1 MLRKNFI
8 MEKKK
13 IQHIF
18 NGSTMLEI
26 PYFQRSYVWDEEN
39 WRRFLDDFREIC
51 ISKKEYFMG
60 TYIMKQKPTPS
71 GSRFGDLRLVIDGQ
85 QRFTTL
91 ILFFLVLSL
100 KNDKYEKDFRN
111 LFFNRQDD
119 IVLSHNHTDKPIFDL
134 LVKNEALTDTQK
146 KEYANNNLYK
156 AYLYFQNNIKPEDY
170 DVDDLLRYVYF
181 IPIDLEAND
190 DEQQI
195 FDTINSLGVRLTTAE
210 LLKNALYSN
219 NELDLFKETWEECF
233 EKDQTEKD
241 FWDTIV
247 GSRDKHSNI
256 DSFLF
261 AYINIYEDKDIRYK
275 SLFNTYKEYLGP
287 TLNNPSM
294 KKAFIKDLVSYAK
307 IYRQFIDPD
316 IQTRVLSSNMNSI
329 DRLNIVFFGLDTT
342 TLLPY
347 CLYVLKE
354 AEPDQAEK
362 IFGYLET
369 YIVRRMLCHYWTKN
383 YNKKFKTL
391 LTNKVLTI
399 DALRQNIMDGADT
412 EDKMPTDLDLEKSI
426 TYDHTNAQAKGILY
440 LLETG
445 LREPGQDSTTV
456 LSLDSY
462 DLEHIMPKDWKTY
475 WPLQTDTQEAR
486 DNRAYHIGLL
496 GNKTLLAKG
505 LNKSIKNRDF
515 ATKKT
520 GISNN
525 LGYNRYAVGLK
536 TFDFASYNEWNESTI
551 ESRLDEIIEKIK
563 IVWPYGNAR

>member
-1 MLRKNFI
+1 MD
-8 MEKKK
+8 KKK
-13 IQHIF
+13 IQQIF
-18 NGSTMLEI
+18 NGSTLLEI

-39 WRRFLDDFREIC
+39 WKRFLDDFRDIC

-71 GSRFGDLRLVIDGQ
+71 GSRYGDLRSVIDGQ

-91 ILFFLVLSL
+91 ILFFLVLAL
-100 KNDKYEKDFRN
+100 KNDKYDEDFKS
-111 LFFNRQDD
+111 LFFNRQND
-119 IVLSHNHTDKPIFDL
+119 IVLSHNHSDKPIFDL
-134 LVKNEALTDTQK
+134 LVKKEELSDTQK
-146 KEYANNNLYK
+146 KEYASNKVYQ
-156 AYLYFQNNIKPEDY
+156 AYLYFQSNIVPEDY
-170 DVDDLLRYVYF
+170 DVDDLLRFVYF
-181 IPIDLEAND
+181 IPIDLEAKD

-210 LLKNALYSN
+210 LLKNALFSN
-219 NELDLFKETWEECF
+219 NELDLFKDTWEKCF
-233 EKDQTEKD
+233 EKDQAEKD

-256 DSFLF
+256 DTFLF

-275 SLFNTYKEYLGP
+275 SLFNAYKEYLGP

-294 KKAFIKDLVSYAK
+294 KEAFIKDLISYAT
-307 IYRQFIDPD
+307 IYRQYINPD
-316 IQTRVLSSNMNSI
+316 IQSTVLSSNKNSI

-347 CLYVLKE
+347 CLYVLKNAQPDE
-354 AEPDQAEK
+354 AAK

-369 YIVRRMLCHYWTKN
+369 YIVRRMLCHFWTKN

-391 LTNKVLTI
+391 LTNKILTF
-399 DALRQNIMDGADT
+399 DALLKNIMDGADT
-412 EDKMPTDLDLEKSI
+412 EDKMPTDGDMKNMI
-426 TYDHTNAQAKGILY
+426 TYDHTNSQAKGMLY

-445 LREPGQDSTTV
+445 LREPGRESTSV
-456 LSLDSY
+456 LPLDSY

-475 WPLQTDTQEAR
+475 WPLAEDTTENR
-486 DNRAYHIGLL
+486 DNRVYHIGLL

-505 LNKSIKNRDF
+505 LNKSIKNREFDV
-515 ATKKT
+515 KKT
-520 GISNN
+520 GVSGN
-525 LGYNRYAVGLK
+525 LGYNKYAVGLK
-536 TFDFASYNEWNESTI
+536 TFDFSSYSEWNETTI
-551 ESRLDEIIEKIK
+551 ETRLDEILENIK

>member
-1 MLRKNFI
+1 

>member
-1 MLRKNFI
+1 MLRKIFI

>member
-1 MLRKNFI
+1 

-134 LVKNEALTDTQK
+134 LVKNEALTDTQE